1 MRIAILLASLL
12 AASPSLTLAATT
24 TAPADNADEARR
36 HFEQGAQLYAE
47 GDLAGAKFEFERSHG
62 LSGNYK
68 ILYNLAIVH
77 LELHDYAAAKR
88 TFERYLAE
96 GRNAI
101 DGERRKEVEKELAGL
116 DGRVGQLVL
125 TLTPPGATVSLD
137 GTEVEVPDDGID
149 LNLGAHTLEASAD
162 GYAPGQTQF
171 EIEGGQRTEI
181 TLALETLD
189 VPSPRTAEPDRS
201 TSPAAGA
208 PSQRTRRLRLGTW
221 IAAGATG
228 VCGTAALVTGML
240 ALGSESDLATERR
253 RVPADRG
260 ALDDAQTRVQRLATT
275 TDVMLGVGALAGI
288 TAIGLG
294 IAAWQSAKQDRSG
307 NVRAGVGGLEV
318 RF

>member
-1 MRIAILLASLL
+1 MRIAILLAGLL

-24 TAPADNADEARR
+24 APAEEADEARR

-47 GDLAGAKFEFERSHG
+47 GDLAGAKFEFERSYG

-68 ILYNLAIVH
+68 ILYNLAIVQ
-77 LELHDYAAAKR
+77 LELHDYATAKG

-96 GRNAI
+96 GGDAL
-101 DGERRKEVEKELAGL
+101 DDERRQEVEKELAGL
-116 DGRVGQLVL
+116 EGRVGQLML

-137 GTEVEVPDDGID
+137 GAEVVVPEGGID
-149 LNLGAHTLEASAD
+149 LNLGAHTVEATAD
-162 GYAPGQTQF
+162 GYAPSETRF
-171 EIEGGQRTEI
+171 EIEGGQQTEI
-181 TLALETLD
+181 TLALERLD
-189 VPSPRTAEPDRS
+189 VPSPTAAKPERT
-201 TSPAAGA
+201 TPADQGKL
-208 PSQRTRRLRLGTW
+208 SERTRRLRLGTW
-221 IAAGATG
+221 IAVGATG

-253 RVPADRG
+253 RIPADRG

-275 TDVMLGVGALAGI
+275 TDVLLGVGALAGL

-294 IAAWQSAKQDRSG
+294 VAAWRSGKQDRSG